1 MGVIAI
7 NPEEIT
13 FPGDNVIFKAKPQ
26 WFEIAEDMDRFYAF
40 ISEVSQLL
48 NGPEPVEN
56 PDSCKW
62 CYYRICTQKKQ
73 NVQENIP
80 F

>member
-13 FPGDNVIFKAKPQ
+13 FPGEHVIFKAKPK
-26 WFEIAEDMDRFYAF
+26 WFEIAEDMDRFFAF
-40 ISEVSQLL
+40 ISEISVLL
-48 NGPEPVEN
+48 NGPAPTEN
-56 PDSCKW
+56 PDTCKW
-62 CYYRICTQKKQ
+62 CYYRLCTRTDKPIQDS
-73 NVQENIP
+73 IP